1 MIVAVSDN
9 KTNESRGG
17 SSVSGSNHYADSSSA
32 HGADELFKEAKSLE
46 AELTGRAIA
55 DLSDDFT
62 VNSDYSDL
70 ESRIKSVERQVRKR
84 ARSFNRKPGE
94 RGYSQDVREEAAY
107 RTLVKQGYSPSEARE
122 SVEAMVEFD
131 MLPDPPRR

>member
-1 MIVAVSDN
+1 MLITVSDKN
-9 KTNESRGG
+9 TNESRRG
-17 SSVSGSNHYADSSSA
+17 SAVLGSNHYADSSSA
-32 HGADELFKEAKSLE
+32 HSADELFKEAKSLE
-46 AELTGRAIA
+46 AELTGRAIT

-70 ESRIKSVERQVRKR
+70 ESRIENVERQVRKH

-94 RGYSQDVREEAAY
+94 QGYSQDVREEAAY
-107 RTLVKQGYSPSEARE
+107 RTLVRQGYSPSEARE